1 MTLYTI
7 LCPRAIKLYFLF
19 AHAFLNGCHCC
30 RYLKDGKCAECD
42 GRVKNSGTTSAT
54 CVTCPAGKYGD
65 GEGDSD
71 CTDCAAGF
79 YSAGKGSYTCTNCI
93 PEDKKSSTKYTDK
106 AGQAACEDCTSVDQ
120 LKQEKVSKSC
130 SKTCP
135 MKNVGCT
142 NSATVS
148 GGSRVSSTVGMAG
161 GLLLSVVVLLNHV
174 V

>member
-1 MTLYTI
+1 MTMILYMI

-30 RYLKDGKCAECD
+30 RYIKDGKCAECD
-42 GRVKNSGTTSAT
+42 GRVKYPGTT

-79 YSAGKGSYTCTNCI
+79 YSAGKGSLGCTNCI
-93 PEDKKSSTKYTDK
+93 PEDKKGKRKYTDK
-106 AGQAACEDCTSVDQ
+106 AGQAACEDCPSGDE
-120 LKQEKVSKSC
+120 LKQEKLVESC
-130 SKTCP
+130 RKVCP
-135 MKNVGCT
+135 MKNVGC
-142 NSATVS
+142 S

-161 GLLLSVVVLLNHV
+161 GLLLSVMVLLNHAV
-174 V
+174 